1 MLAALYVSSNIHQP
15 TSRLPVLQVR
25 SEFGLSGKHGQRIG
39 FEGEMAGDNGVDVST
54 SDNETVD
61 EDRTNGSG
69 NTNNDGQG
77 GVDPSNDGDETIDE
91 DRTDGSND
99 ADEIDTT
106 VNGSIKG
113 V

>member
-1 MLAALYVSSNIHQP
+1 
-15 TSRLPVLQVR
+15 
-25 SEFGLSGKHGQRIG
+25 
-39 FEGEMAGDNGVDVST
+39 MAGDNGVDVST

-113 V
+113 VMLSAVELDSWIVAVVV